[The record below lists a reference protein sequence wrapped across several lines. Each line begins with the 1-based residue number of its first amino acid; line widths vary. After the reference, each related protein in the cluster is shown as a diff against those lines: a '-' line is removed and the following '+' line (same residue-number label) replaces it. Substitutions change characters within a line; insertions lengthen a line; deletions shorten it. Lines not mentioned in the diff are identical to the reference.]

1 MGWKVNSKSVL
12 IYNNRFISEEASR
25 AFQEAD
31 LLKEEKINN
40 NKGGVNGEIDFTKA
54 LGIKSKR

>member
-1 MGWKVNSKSVL
+1 MVNL
-12 IYNNRFISEEASR
+12 

-40 NKGGVNGEIDFTKA
+40 NKGGVNGEIDFRKA

>member
-40 NKGGVNGEIDFTKA
+40 NKGGVNGEIDFRKA